1 MMDGACTYKTMSLN
15 LRSGT
20 YLCNAL
26 LIFCA
31 CLIMPKAKAAEIIKD
46 AINSGGKVL
55 SDKSGNLQIVATLG
69 QVSPVGRSSVGAITI
84 SSGQNTFTH
93 PSIIISGPTEVTF
106 RPSSVKPAYTDA
118 GAVALDFGNGDITS
132 KIITTN
138 PVNVDASGTYSV
150 LYNVVNSNGY
160 AAAEAIRTVIVEKTT
175 IIIKGGKLVTH
186 EAGTEYFDM
195 GATAYDSD
203 ENEISDSIELKGY
216 VNVNSVGSYTL
227 TYLVKDAAGNE
238 VAEAKRTVN
247 VVDTRAPVINIIGKE
262 YITHRVGDAFEDP
275 GVFAYDIH
283 DGNLTEKVIKLGQV
297 DISNTGKYLIEYN
310 VKDFSGNSAESVN
323 RIVYVIDN
331 INLELTSVDASRR
344 QIVIEFT
351 SEIGLNYIL
360 QTSEDLIDWTEAV
373 SIKATGNRT
382 KFSRNNN
389 ILVSPQ
395 IFYRIRVAP

>member
-1 MMDGACTYKTMSLN
+1 
-15 LRSGT
+15 
-20 YLCNAL
+20 
-26 LIFCA
+26 
-31 CLIMPKAKAAEIIKD
+31 MPKAKAAEIIKD

-84 SSGQNTFTH
+84 SSGHNTFTH
-93 PSIIISGPTEVTF
+93 PSIIISGPTEVTI

-175 IIIKGGKLVTH
+175 IIIKGGHLVTH
-186 EAGTEYFDM
+186 EVGTEYFDM
-195 GATAYDSD
+195 GATAYGSD
-203 ENEISDSIELKGY
+203 ENEIGESIELKGN
-216 VNVNSVGSYTL
+216 VNVNKVGSYTL

-262 YITHRVGDAFEDP
+262 YIIHRVGDVFEDP

-297 DISNTGKYLIEYN
+297 DISNTGKYLIQYN

-351 SEIGLNYIL
+351 SEVGLNYIL
-360 QTSEDLIDWTEAV
+360 QTSEDLIEWTESV
-373 SIKATGNRT
+373 SLKATGNRT
-382 KFSRNNN
+382 KFIRNNN
-389 ILVSPQ
+389 ILLSPQ
-395 IFYRIRVAP
+395 VFYRIRVAP